1 LKQQVRDFAIAL
13 KNEKQ
18 KSRLA
23 MAKLL
28 DYAEQ
33 MMADSIDDRV
43 DLDAKMSAAEMAAEK
58 ERQRAHDAVQ
68 EERQYTSTKISACKS
83 FFLHFIST
91 SAPF

>member
-1 LKQQVRDFAIAL
+1 
-13 KNEKQ
+13 
-18 KSRLA
+18 

-28 DYAEQ
+28 DNAEQ

-68 EERQYTSTKISACKS
+68 EERQYMSTKISACKS